1 MSGWRR
7 WWLVL
12 LAAGV
17 VGLSLF
23 ACLTWTPINYTV
35 LFGVQGRYFL
45 PVLPLALLALGE
57 EKAVYKKK
65 QLRAPTAFAGISLC
79 ALVMLQGLSIYATL

>member
-1 MSGWRR
+1 M
-7 WWLVL
+7 
-12 LAAGV
+12 
-17 VGLSLF
+17 F
-23 ACLTWTPINYTV
+23 P
-35 LFGVQGRYFL
+35 FQ
-45 PVLPLALLALGE
+45 VLPLVLLALGE